1 MILKV
6 LLVIYSAVALAVQ
19 IVEDSKDGL
28 TPTEAKAAAL
38 KAAREIIV
46 NALGAFPWWLP
57 EMILAYLVDVLV
69 DILNKKG
76 VFEHEGG
83 TDAGAAARALGSYL
97 NQP

>member
-28 TPTEAKAAAL
+28 TPAEAKAAAL

-76 VFEHEGG
+76 VFEHEGS